1 MKPKNWLPKKMARI
15 MLAGLV
21 PFACCVNTVSAQE
34 ENTWEHEIAIYGW
47 FAGIDGTVQYPGGP
61 GSGADFSY
69 ETSDILKNLEMVLMG
84 GVESKYNRW
93 SILADIVYMDVG
105 GDANQTFNVGPG
117 SGAPVTGSVNLDLSS
132 WILTGAVGYEVIHSE
147 HGTLSLLGGVRY
159 ATVDVDTSLGFN
171 GPLPVAHPPQNVSD
185 SEGVLDGIV
194 GIRGRIQLN
203 ENWYIPYHADIG
215 TGGSDLTWQL
225 FAGVGYRF
233 DWGDIRFG
241 YRHLDYDL
249 DDNNLM
255 QEMVLS
261 GPVLGVGFRF

>member
-1 MKPKNWLPKKMARI
+1 MKPSDWLPGKIVCMI
-15 MLAGLV
+15 MTGLL
-21 PFACCVNTVSAQE
+21 PFSCYVNAVSAE
-34 ENTWEHEIAIYGW
+34 DKDTWVHEIAIYGW

-69 ETSDILKNLEMVLMG
+69 DTSDILSNLEMILMG

-93 SILADIVYMDVG
+93 SVIADIVYMDVG
-105 GDANQTFNVGPG
+105 DDANQTFNVGA
-117 SGAPVTGSVNLDLSS
+117 GAPVTGSVNLDLSS

-147 HGTLSLLGGVRY
+147 QGTLSLLGGVRY
-159 ATVDVDTSLGFN
+159 ATVDVDTSIGFS
-171 GPLPVAHPPQNVSD
+171 GPLPVSHPPQSVSE

-203 ENWYIPYHADIG
+203 ENWYFPYHADIG

-233 DWGDIRFG
+233 SWGDIRFG
-241 YRHLDYDL
+241 YRHLDYEL
-249 DDNNLM
+249 DDSNVM

-261 GPVLGVGFRF
+261 GPVLGIGFRF

>member
-1 MKPKNWLPKKMARI
+1 MRPFGWLPGKTACAI
-15 MLAGLV
+15 LASLL
-21 PFACCVNTVSAQE
+21 PFACCVNNASAADTD
-34 ENTWEHEIAIYGW
+34 TWVHEVGIYGW
-47 FAGIDGTVQYPGGP
+47 FAGIDGTVHYPGGP

-69 ETSDILKNLEMVLMG
+69 EASDILENLEMILMA

-93 SILADIVYMDVG
+93 SIIADIVYMDVG
-105 GDANQTFNVGPG
+105 DDTNQTFYTG
-117 SGAPVTGSVNLDLSS
+117 SGEPVTGSVNLDLSS
-132 WILTGAVGYEVIHSE
+132 WILTGAAGYAVVNGEQGS
-147 HGTLSLLGGVRY
+147 LSLIGGVRY
-159 ATVDVDTSLGFN
+159 LTVDVDTSLGFN
-171 GPLPVAHPPQNVSD
+171 GPLPVSHPPNSVSE

-215 TGGSDLTWQL
+215 AGGSDLTWQL

-233 DWGDIRFG
+233 SWGDIRFG

-249 DDNNLM
+249 DDSNVM
-255 QEMVLS
+255 QEMILS